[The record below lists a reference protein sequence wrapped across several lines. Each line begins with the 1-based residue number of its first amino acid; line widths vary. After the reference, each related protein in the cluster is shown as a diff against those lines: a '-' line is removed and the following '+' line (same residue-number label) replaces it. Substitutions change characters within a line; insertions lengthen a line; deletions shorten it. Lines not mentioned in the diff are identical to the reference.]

1 MGNARLDTNILTI
14 RMPLCTSYLILSTM
28 LRYIVICLLHKEL
41 PQVWGLNFVVHDKK
55 MLEAQISQFNFASQK
70 VIFILWERSKILTFG
85 FKYFTFPAMFYC
97 TYLSFLT
104 FTLFF
109 FLQFKWIKWYL
120 ISSGLSS
127 TQSSWSLPAIAALHT
142 QEHDKGVLKG
152 IHQKIKKTFPWFSF
166 VVCLP
171 YTHIHFSRTL
181 CTQVLTLYAHLASYK
196 NVLHFILAVTLINS
210 WWSL

>member
-104 FTLFF
+104 FTLSF

-127 TQSSWSLPAIAALHT
+127 TQSSWSLPAIVALHT
-142 QEHDKGVLKG
+142 QECDE
-152 IHQKIKKTFPWFSF
+152 S
-166 VVCLP
+166 
-171 YTHIHFSRTL
+171 S
-181 CTQVLTLYAHLASYK
+181 
-196 NVLHFILAVTLINS
+196 
-210 WWSL
+210 WSLLLLLHCTHESVIKEFWKVFTKKLKKLFPDSHLLYVFPTRTYIFQEHCVHKF